1 MKKLNVRSPYYIE
14 VDAGTPTPI
23 VPPIAPQTIQVNCG
37 GTHNVATDV
46 GVVTYE
52 VNTAQTGTFRV
63 DITGSNVPA
72 KFTLKWDSNEVT
84 TNYIGL
90 DTFDQ
95 DLLDAGVP
103 QGEIATADP
112 STKTSNYVEI
122 QKTTAQPELVQLVVE
137 APLPNDE
144 YTVDFTC
151 PVSPPVVIN
160 QTTQINIWFDA
171 SGSMNSTL
179 APLQS
184 MAAGNLKDCLVQFYN
199 NDGAQYDTYVKVI
212 PWGYQG
218 QYVNINEQTFN
229 VGGFEPD
236 VAGATNIINIIFQDE
251 AQPVYTNSDSTFN
264 ASLQTQA
271 YRTDIA
277 NLRNKLISNPG
288 YIAPII
294 FQVRYGNGGS
304 LKAFLQTVENGGSIG
319 VIYDYPN
326 NLADLT
332 SQVKFYYD
340 VNAGVS
346 YSTNP
351 NYYRDLII
359 QAINDLG
366 FSITCP

>member
-1 MKKLNVRSPYYIE
+1 MKKINVRSPYYIE

-52 VNTAQTGTFRV
+52 VNTPETGNFTV

-90 DTFDQ
+90 DIYDQ
-95 DLLDAGVP
+95 DLLDKGVP
-103 QGEIATADP
+103 IGEIATSDP
-112 STKTSNYVEI
+112 STKASNSVTI
-122 QKTTAQPELVQLVVE
+122 NKTTSVPNLVELIVE

-144 YTVDFTC
+144 YSVEFTC
-151 PVSPPVVIN
+151 PQPAAVIIT
-160 QTTQINIWFDA
+160 QTTEINIWFDS

-184 MAAGNLKDCLVQFYN
+184 MVANNLKDCLVQFYN
-199 NDGAQYDTYVKVI
+199 NDPAEYDTYVSVRSFSD
-212 PWGYQG
+212 
-218 QYVNINEQTFN
+218 ERTFN
-229 VGGFEPD
+229 VGATIPSI
-236 VAGATNIINIIFQDE
+236 VGATNCINIVFQDE
-251 AQPVYTNSDSTFN
+251 AQNIYFPNTSTFN
-264 ASLQTQA
+264 PSTSTTTLL
-271 YRTDIA
+271 
-277 NLRNKLISNPG
+277 N
-288 YIAPII
+288 
-294 FQVRYGNGGS
+294 
-304 LKAFLQTVENGGSIG
+304 
-319 VIYDYPN
+319 
-326 NLADLT
+326 DLT
-332 SQVKFYYD
+332 SLRSILTTNASDYVTPIVFDVVGFAAFKQMLEAIENGTGVYGSSQYLDDLTGRYKFYYD
-340 VNAGVS
+340 IRAGVS
-346 YSTNP
+346 YASEP